1 MQVLLGVG
9 ASLSRVRRLME
20 AQRLERGG
28 LTKRKRKKKRKLNIY
43 RVREMPIGRLN
54 TQPLCYHSS
63 NSRTKKKSEPNGEP
77 KRWCKPHTCAKQEG
91 TCAACSSAGN
101 SSPESTAI
109 GFPYPFP
116 AQELLDVPRMSRL
129 QRWGMSCCRSSVP
142 RIPAAGMV
150 CTESQLAPVW
160 AVRNG
165 FPQP

>member
-28 LTKRKRKKKRKLNIY
+28 LTKRKRKKKEIKYLPGERNANWQIKHAA
-43 RVREMPIGRLN
+43 
-54 TQPLCYHSS
+54 PLLSFQQFQD
-63 NSRTKKKSEPNGEP
+63 KKKSEPNGEP

-109 GFPYPFP
+109 GFPHPFP
-116 AQELLDVPRMSRL
+116 AQELLDVPRMSCL

-150 CTESQLAPVW
+150 CTESQLAPVC

>member
-63 NSRTKKKSEPNGEP
+63 NSRTKKVRAEWGTEAMVQTSHL
-77 KRWCKPHTCAKQEG
+77 CK
-91 TCAACSSAGN
+91 AG
-101 SSPESTAI
+101 
-109 GFPYPFP
+109 G
-116 AQELLDVPRMSRL
+116 DVCCL
-129 QRWGMSCCRSSVP
+129 QLRR
-142 RIPAAGMV
+142 
-150 CTESQLAPVW
+150 EQ
-160 AVRNG
+160 
-165 FPQP
+165 QP

>member
-63 NSRTKKKSEPNGEP
+63 NSRTKKSQSRMGNRSDGANLTPVQSRRGRVLP
-77 KRWCKPHTCAKQEG
+77 AAPQG
-91 TCAACSSAGN
+91 TAALRALPLVFHILFQLRSCWMYRGCHACSDG
-101 SSPESTAI
+101 
-109 GFPYPFP
+109 
-116 AQELLDVPRMSRL
+116 V
-129 QRWGMSCCRSSVP
+129 
-142 RIPAAGMV
+142 
-150 CTESQLAPVW
+150 
-160 AVRNG
+160 
-165 FPQP
+165 